1 MACARKGILAAVLL
15 CISGVVSERA
25 AVISL
30 ATNDYYAKGA
40 LVALHSAGLHAG
52 VAIDRVLMVPEQS
65 RLSDV
70 WRRRF
75 VALGIKVVNVPA
87 VVPSNALL
95 TAMASERREL
105 DKQGLLDILQPL
117 SYGGAFAKVH
127 AWDEQLGY
135 EKVILLDGDVLIK
148 GNLLGLLKLGSL
160 DIPCCE
166 RFAEIGSP
174 CTALEALKQQPI
186 SASKEPPLSPADLAD
201 AFNYGVVVLKP
212 DATIH
217 RDLVRLLMEATE
229 EDLRRYNTRTA
240 KAVGLCDQTLV
251 AGRLAELYKINFF
264 EDMRKSSRQNP
275 QKWLMST
282 EYNLVVSYR
291 AKERCDLPGER
302 KRVHKA
308 RIIHFANNWL
318 NFETLAKD
326 RDSPGRIDSPRCYK
340 AAFRYWHDVYN
351 HALSDRTFIY
361 LIVTVPHTIQ
371 IQSSSRSTDPPPAYT
386 PSDFESDDGLARLA
400 CRALRTRILMIPH
413 LIFISGHRKKF
424 RPFSWTSN
432 PEAASSRK
440 AQAAGLKLDRAAQA
454 AIPVYA
460 RRQASTLRRGD
471 MVLEL

>member
-1 MACARKGILAAVLL
+1 MARARKGTLAAVLV
-15 CISGVVSERA
+15 CISGVVRSERA

-65 RLSDV
+65 RLSDT

-75 VALGIKVVNVPA
+75 VGLGIKVVNVPA
-87 VVPSNALL
+87 VVPSIALL
-95 TAMASERREL
+95 TAMASERAEL
-105 DKQGLLDILQPL
+105 DKQGLLDILQPR

-148 GNLLGLLKLGSL
+148 GDLLGLLQ
-160 DIPCCE
+160 
-166 RFAEIGSP
+166 
-174 CTALEALKQQPI
+174 QQPI
-186 SASKEPPLSPADLAD
+186 SASKDLAD

-217 RDLVRLLMEATE
+217 RDLVRLLVEATE

-264 EDMRKSSRQNP
+264 EDMRKASRQNP

-351 HALSDRTFIY
+351 HALSDRS
-361 LIVTVPHTIQ
+361 TV
-371 IQSSSRSTDPPPAYT
+371 PPPAYT
-386 PSDFESDDGLARLA
+386 PLDFESDDGLA
-400 CRALRTRILMIPH
+400 T
-413 LIFISGHRKKF
+413 
-424 RPFSWTSN
+424 
-432 PEAASSRK
+432 PEEVQAVFLDFQSRSRK
-440 AQAAGLKLDRAAQA
+440 FEKG
-454 AIPVYA
+454 P
-460 RRQASTLRRGD
+460 GD
-471 MVLEL
+471 TVLEL

>member
-1 MACARKGILAAVLL
+1 
-15 CISGVVSERA
+15 VSERA

-52 VAIDRVLMVPEQS
+52 VAIDRVLMVPERS

-105 DKQGLLDILQPL
+105 DKQGLLDVLQPL

-148 GNLLGLLKLGSL
+148 GDLLGL
-160 DIPCCE
+160 
-166 RFAEIGSP
+166 
-174 CTALEALKQQPI
+174 LKQQPI
-186 SASKEPPLSPADLAD
+186 SASKDLAD

-251 AGRLAELYKINFF
+251 AGRLTELYKINFF

-351 HALSDRTFIY
+351 HALSDR
-361 LIVTVPHTIQ
+361 
-371 IQSSSRSTDPPPAYT
+371 STGPLPAYT
-386 PSDFESDDGLARLA
+386 PLDFESDDGLA
-400 CRALRTRILMIPH
+400 T
-413 LIFISGHRKKF
+413 
-424 RPFSWTSN
+424 
-432 PEAASSRK
+432 PEEVQAAFLDFQSRSRK
-440 AQAAGLKLDRAAQA
+440 FEKG
-454 AIPVYA
+454 P
-460 RRQASTLRRGD
+460 GD

>member
-1 MACARKGILAAVLL
+1 MSCSTSLACNAQVFQLHGSWQRCHAAMACARKGTLAAVLL

-52 VAIDRVLMVPEQS
+52 VAIDRVLMVPERS

-105 DKQGLLDILQPL
+105 DKQGLLDVLQPL

-148 GNLLGLLKLGSL
+148 GDLLGLLKLSSL
-160 DIPCCE
+160 DSPCCE

-174 CTALEALKQQPI
+174 CTALEAVKQQPI
-186 SASKEPPLSPADLAD
+186 SASKDLAD
-201 AFNYGVVVLKP
+201 AFNYGVV
-212 DATIH
+212 
-217 RDLVRLLMEATE
+217 ATE

-251 AGRLAELYKINFF
+251 AGRLTELYKINFF

-351 HALSDRTFIY
+351 HALSDRT
-361 LIVTVPHTIQ
+361 LI
-371 IQSSSRSTDPPPAYT
+371 
-386 PSDFESDDGLARLA
+386 L
-400 CRALRTRILMIPH
+400 
-413 LIFISGHRKKF
+413 
-424 RPFSWTSN
+424 
-432 PEAASSRK
+432 
-440 AQAAGLKLDRAAQA
+440 
-454 AIPVYA
+454 
-460 RRQASTLRRGD
+460 TLRRPPR
-471 MVLEL
+471 LCRRPAL